1 MEAHRGAWQAACT
14 KRRAKINRI
23 PFRPACGLLGIQESA
38 ALPLYEYACK
48 KCGRHHERIETFKGP
63 HMRTCPECGGKVEQL
78 ISAPALQFKGTG
90 WYVTDYAGK
99 SSAGESGKSEGGKS
113 EGGDSGKAADAK
125 ESGGGK
131 DAKESKESK
140 DTKETKETK
149 DSKKSKSESKSN
161 KESK

>member
-1 MEAHRGAWQAACT
+1 METHRVRR
-14 KRRAKINRI
+14 KRRANISSI
-23 PFRPACGLLGIQESA
+23 PCSVPRSSGNQESA

-48 KCGRHHERIETFKGP
+48 KCGRHTERIETFKGP
-63 HMRTCPECGGKVEQL
+63 HMRTCPSCGGKVEQL

-99 SSAGESGKSEGGKS
+99 SST
-113 EGGDSGKAADAK
+113 GDSGKGEGGKGESGDSAKSGDGK
-125 ESGGGK
+125 ESGSK

-149 DSKKSKSESKSN
+149 DGKKSKSESKSS
-161 KESK
+161 KEK